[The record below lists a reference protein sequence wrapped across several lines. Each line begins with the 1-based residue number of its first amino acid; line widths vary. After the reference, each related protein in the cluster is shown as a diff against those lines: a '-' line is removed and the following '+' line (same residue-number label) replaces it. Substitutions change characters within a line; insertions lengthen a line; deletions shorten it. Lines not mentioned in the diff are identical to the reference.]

1 MSGTHAHALHYHG
14 HSPIHLAAPQVKLL
28 ALLGYVT
35 AVVAT
40 PPLAFWAFSL
50 HTLILLTVL
59 ALSGVPARFFLS
71 RLAIDIPFVLF
82 ALLLPFVGVAPR
94 ADFGPFSV
102 SIAGLIGAWNLLA
115 KATLGAGA
123 SVLLAATTEVPDLLG
138 GLERLRVPRVL
149 VAIAAFMVRYLEVI
163 AGELRRTR
171 TAMTARGL
179 DLSWLAQARPLAA
192 SAGALFVRSYERGE
206 RVHQAM
212 LARGYQGEMPA
223 VSRRPVSG
231 GRWIIGLA
239 PALAAAVVMVSARI
253 AL

>member
-1 MSGTHAHALHYHG
+1 
-14 HSPIHLAAPQVKLL
+14 
-28 ALLGYVT
+28 
-35 AVVAT
+35 
-40 PPLAFWAFSL
+40 
-50 HTLILLTVL
+50 VL

-94 ADFGPFSV
+94 APLGPFSV